1 MADAPQ
7 VGAITDVATAGLR
20 SSGVV
25 VENIVL
31 SSSGGRRLLR
41 VFVARDLSGL
51 SSEDHTS
58 TVEPLSLDEVA
69 QATRT
74 LNDVLDRR
82 DDVMGEQPYTL
93 EVSSV
98 GVGAPLTRPEHFRRN
113 VGRLVQIVDE
123 AGLEHTSRLLAA
135 SPAGIQLQPGAR
147 RWLAYDQI
155 SRAIVHV
162 EFNRATTGE
171 QG

>member
-7 VGAITDVATAGLR
+7 VGAITDVAIAGLR

-25 VENIVL
+25 MDNIVL
-31 SSSGGRRLLR
+31 SSAGRRRLLR
-41 VFVARDLSGL
+41 VFVARDLSGV
-51 SSEDHTS
+51 SSDDHTS
-58 TVEPLSLDEVA
+58 TVEPLTLDEVA

-74 LNDVLDRR
+74 LNDVLDRS
-82 DDVMGEQPYTL
+82 DVMGEQPYTL

-98 GVGAPLTRPEHFRRN
+98 GVAAPLTRPEHFRRN
-113 VGRLVQIVDE
+113 VGRLVQIIDE
-123 AGLEHTSRLLAA
+123 AGVEHTSRLLAA
-135 SPAGIQLQPGAR
+135 TSAGIHLQAGDG